1 MIILISV
8 AFITLLER
16 KILRY
21 SQNRIG
27 PNKISIIGF
36 LQPVLDGIKLFIKEF
51 SFLLKN
57 NKVIFYFRPIISFVL
72 ILSIWLIFPSYFY
85 FINIKYRIIFF
96 ICLIGLSVYTV
107 LLSGWRSNSKYA
119 ILGRIRSSAQSVS
132 YEISLSIIIFR
143 IILFLKSFNIYFFI
157 KYSLNFL
164 VFIPLIICW
173 FLCCVAECN
182 RAPFDFAE
190 GESEL
195 VSGFNVEYG
204 RVDFALIFIREYGII
219 ILFSLLTSFV
229 FFRKNEIIFIFVSI
243 LYLIRMLI
251 LRSVYPRFRYDKLI
265 YLSWFKFLPIS
276 CIFIII
282 SLIIILIFLKF

>member
-1 MIILISV
+1 
-8 AFITLLER
+8 
-16 KILRY
+16 
-21 SQNRIG
+21 
-27 PNKISIIGF
+27 
-36 LQPVLDGIKLFIKEF
+36 LDGIKLFIKEF
-51 SFLLKN
+51 SFLIIN
-57 NKVIFYFRPIISFVL
+57 NKVIFYLRPIIRFL
-72 ILSIWLIFPSYFY
+72 IILRLWLIFPSFFY

-96 ICLIGLSVYTV
+96 LCLIGLSVYSV

-119 ILGRIRSSAQSVS
+119 ILGGIRASAQSVS

-143 IILFLKSFNIYFFI
+143 IIIFLKSYNITFFI
-157 KYSLNFL
+157 KYSINLII
-164 VFIPLIICW
+164 FIPLIICW
-173 FLCCVAECN
+173 FLSCVAECN

-219 ILFSLLTSFV
+219 IIFSLITCFI
-229 FFRKNEIIFIFVSI
+229 FFSKNEIFFLIISLIFLCSI
-243 LYLIRMLI
+243 LI

-276 CIFIII
+276 CIF
-282 SLIIILIFLKF
+282 LIIRLLICLIFL